1 MNSQALKERRHKL
14 GLTQRQ
20 LAHFLEVSTDAVY
33 RWETGRLPILKAR
46 ESALEQIEAKLKK
59 RKIQS
64 V

>member
-1 MNSQALKERRHKL
+1 
-14 GLTQRQ
+14 LTQRQ